1 MPGDGR
7 SGAGLFAPVVT
18 TDAILEL
25 TSGSAWVRAMLD
37 VEAAL
42 ARVEERLDVVP
53 AGTADAIGRACAT
66 GLDPDELG
74 RAARGGGNPVIP
86 LVAELRRRAGDAADW
101 VHFGATSQDVLDS
114 ASMLV
119 AARTLAAIDEELTG
133 LGDACAGL
141 SEAHRATLMVAR
153 TLLQHALPTTFGLK
167 AAGWLTAA
175 AEGRTALRQVRD
187 RLPVQLGG
195 AAGTLASLG
204 ERGSAVAAALAAELG
219 LTCPPLPWHTDRT
232 VVAELAATLGM
243 VTGVAAKISWDVA
256 LLMQTEVAEA
266 AEPPVAGRGGSST
279 LPHKRNPVAAAAVS
293 SAHRQ
298 ASALVSVVLAAMP
311 DEHERGLGGWQAE
324 WETLTS
330 LLRLAG
336 GAAAHARETAAGLVI
351 DAGAMGRNLGRTGG
365 VLLSERIVLE
375 LAPALGRT
383 EATRAVQE
391 AASSAAS
398 SERSFADAL
407 LAHPVL
413 APHLRPDRVAELLDP
428 RGYLGSSD
436 AFIDAALKAYRDS

>member
-1 MPGDGR
+1 LPGD
-7 SGAGLFAPVVT
+7 SGSGGGLFAPIVT

-25 TSGSAWVRAMLD
+25 TSDPAWVRAMLD

-53 AGTADAIGRACAT
+53 AGTADAVARACAA

-86 LVAELRRRAGDAADW
+86 LVAELRKRAGEAADW
-101 VHFGATSQDVLDS
+101 VHHGATSQDVLDT

-119 AARTLAAIDEELTG
+119 ATRTIAAMEEELTG
-133 LGDACAGL
+133 LCDACARL
-141 SEAHRATLMVAR
+141 TREHRDTLMVAR

-175 AEGRTALRQVRD
+175 AAVRTTLRGVRD
-187 RLPVQLGG
+187 RLPVQFGG

-204 ERGSAVAAALAAELG
+204 ERGSAVASGLATELG
-219 LTCPPLPWHTDRT
+219 LSRPPLPWHTDRT

-243 VTGVAAKISWDVA
+243 LTGVAAKISWDVA

-266 AEPPVAGRGGSST
+266 AEPPAAGRGGSST
-279 LPHKRNPVAAAAVS
+279 LPHKRNPVAGAAVA
-293 SAHRQ
+293 SAHRR
-298 ASALVSVVLAAMP
+298 ASALVSIVLGAMT

-336 GAAAHARETAAGLVI
+336 GAVAHTRETVAGLEI
-351 DAGAMGRNLGRTGG
+351 DAAAMGRNLARTGG
-365 VLLSERIVLE
+365 ILLSERIVFD
-375 LAPALGRT
+375 LAPSIGRD
-383 EATRAVQE
+383 EATRAVRE
-391 AASSAAS
+391 AAASCESSG
-398 SERSFADAL
+398 RSFADEL

-413 APHLRPDRVAELLDP
+413 ASHLSVEQVARLLDA
-428 RGYLGSSD
+428 RGYLGSAD
-436 AFIDAALKAYRDS
+436 AFIDGALAAYGKS